1 MKNKTILI
9 TGSSGFIGN
18 FFLESALNKGFS
30 IIDILRYKNK
40 SNISINKLHKKF
52 KTSYKSIYY
61 KNFVEIEK
69 KLKNRKIDF
78 FINFAT
84 FYKDSH
90 SHVEIKKFIDSN
102 ILFPSIVLDLM
113 FSKTKKIIN
122 FGSMMQH
129 LDGKNYK
136 PKNFYSSTKSAFEM
150 ILNYY
155 SEVNKDTRFY
165 NLKLYESFA
174 KIDRRRKLIPTLI
187 KNYKLNKSTT
197 ILSKKLELNIVYIDD
212 ILNAIYTIL
221 NKNIKSG
228 TYCLKNENNVK
239 IKRLISIINKSSKK
253 KIRIRYLN
261 KKIPKIKK
269 TNIKLLP
276 NWKADKTIQQKII
289 KEFI

>member
-30 IIDILRYKNK
+30 IIDILRHKNK
-40 SNISINKLHKKF
+40 SNININKLHKKF

-61 KNFVEIEK
+61 KNFKEIEK

-113 FSKTKKIIN
+113 FSKAKKVIN